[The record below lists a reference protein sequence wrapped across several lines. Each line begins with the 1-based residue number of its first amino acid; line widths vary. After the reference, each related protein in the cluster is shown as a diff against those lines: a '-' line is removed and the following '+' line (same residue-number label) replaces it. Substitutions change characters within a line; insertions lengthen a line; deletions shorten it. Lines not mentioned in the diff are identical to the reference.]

1 MREAEHT
8 RHGFFISS
16 PRGEHRRSSLIV
28 GGGLTTQAKN
38 PMVGRA
44 AIYPTKTVIDNVV
57 NLKDH
62 NTGRGDHGNGSWQS
76 PVVSGSHNLPL
87 TFMLQYIISSTARAR
102 NAQR

>member
-1 MREAEHT
+1 MAVSFH
-8 RHGFFISS
+8 RHVASS
-16 PRGEHRRSSLIV
+16 GALLLSSA
-28 GGGLTTQAKN
+28 GGLTTQAKN

-44 AIYPTKTVIDNVV
+44 AIYPTKTIMDNAV

-87 TFMLQYIISSTARAR
+87 PFMLQYIISSTARAR

>member
-1 MREAEHT
+1 LAFSFH
-8 RHGFFISS
+8 RHVASIGALLLSS
-16 PRGEHRRSSLIV
+16 A
-28 GGGLTTQAKN
+28 GGLTTQAKN

-44 AIYPTKTVIDNVV
+44 AIYPTKTIMDNAV